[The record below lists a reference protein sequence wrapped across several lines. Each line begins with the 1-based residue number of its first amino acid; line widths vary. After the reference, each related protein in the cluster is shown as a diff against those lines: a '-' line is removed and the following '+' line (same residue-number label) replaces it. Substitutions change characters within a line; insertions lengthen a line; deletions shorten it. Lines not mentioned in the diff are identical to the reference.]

1 MYWITTDKTILQ
13 NGKEKTVKVVDKD
26 RKTGTVH
33 GVADVFHQN
42 IIRYKKH
49 LYKFRHQFNHYK
61 ELRSTLKQH
70 EVLLHVDF
78 SENYLCK
85 TADEIQAM
93 HFGAS
98 KPQIS
103 LHTGIYYVGDKDG
116 TTFAT
121 VSDSTDHS
129 PAAVWVHLDPVLDDI
144 KIKFPQIETLHI
156 FSDGLV
162 TQYRQKGNFF
172 LFSSEMGKKGFK
184 MHLGW
189 LVGCFGFN
197 GPFRQYFSLY
207 RAVSQREGER
217 KEK

>member
-1 MYWITTDKTILQ
+1 MENDKNKKSVKFQGDMLNFYDFIQVFVFTTNHHL
-13 NGKEKTVKVVDKD
+13 KD

-33 GVADVFHQN
+33 ELADVFLQD

-98 KPQIS
+98 KPQIG

-121 VSDSTDHS
+121 VSDSTHHS
-129 PAAVWVHLDPVLDDI
+129 PATVWAHLDPVLDDI
-144 KIKFPQIETLHI
+144 KIKFPQVETLHI

-184 MHLGW
+184 NASWMVGW
-189 LVGCFGFN
+189 LVVLG
-197 GPFRQYFSLY
+197 LT
-207 RAVSQREGER
+207 AL
-217 KEK
+217 